1 MTYTTLSIGLHSE
14 KTEIVTKFFP
24 TLIFT
29 GSPVWFLLCKGKKRT
44 IQPPSGPPVEY
55 YAMRLPFV
63 TGLFLYPMAQNFD
76 NGTGNP
82 LAVFP
87 TESGPENPLA
97 NGTENPL
104 ADGAENPLVIES
116 EYPFE
121 NGNDSVEEPGQ
132 DATALLDSKED

>member
-1 MTYTTLSIGLHSE
+1 M
-14 KTEIVTKFFP
+14 
-24 TLIFT
+24 
-29 GSPVWFLLCKGKKRT
+29 
-44 IQPPSGPPVEY
+44 EY

-63 TGLFLYPMAQNFD
+63 TGLFLYPMAQNFE
-76 NGTGNP
+76 NGNGNP

-87 TESGPENPLA
+87 TANSPENLLA

-121 NGNDSVEEPGQ
+121 NGDNSVDKPGQ
-132 DATALLDSKED
+132 DATALLDSKEDKTSF

>member
-1 MTYTTLSIGLHSE
+1 
-14 KTEIVTKFFP
+14 
-24 TLIFT
+24 
-29 GSPVWFLLCKGKKRT
+29 
-44 IQPPSGPPVEY
+44 
-55 YAMRLPFV
+55 MRLPFV

-87 TESGPENPLA
+87 TENGPENPLA